1 MSLIKSAY
9 ELAMEKT
16 EGLTVDKEA
25 LKREASFKK
34 GRGLGMKALTE
45 GVEFFSKEWAV
56 LREEKDGV
64 KEEARRGV
72 LEAFLSTLNLKVYPE
87 GDLGPQYP
95 LGALLEALNGKKPG
109 KALEQVQEL
118 LAQFRE
124 DAVQLKGAIIQQLGP
139 RLKQRA
145 EQMAAQAGVQMKYV
159 MERDPEFLKV
169 LNQNL
174 DKLREQYQPHL
185 DQFKAD
191 LGK

>member
-16 EGLTVDKEA
+16 QGLTVDKEA

-45 GVEFFSKEWAV
+45 GVEYFSKEWAV
-56 LREEKDGV
+56 LRDEKDGV

-72 LEAFLSTLNLKVYPE
+72 LEAFLSTLSLKVYPE

-124 DAVQLKGAIIQQLGP
+124 DAAQLKGAIIQQLGP

-185 DQFKAD
+185 DQFKAE